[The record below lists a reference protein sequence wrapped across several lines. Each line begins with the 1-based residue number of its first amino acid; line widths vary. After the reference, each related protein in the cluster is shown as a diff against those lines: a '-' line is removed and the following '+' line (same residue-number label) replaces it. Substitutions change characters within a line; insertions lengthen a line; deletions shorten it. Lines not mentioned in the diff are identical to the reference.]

1 MGVSLAVLNNT
12 HLELSLGSQT
22 ENLASLLERIR
33 RTENLDRGL
42 VLGSPK
48 GCGVRECVYT
58 PTGGGEIN
66 VTVKEAG
73 VGSLLV
79 AVC

>member
-22 ENLASLLERIR
+22 ENLASLLECIR

-58 PTGGGEIN
+58 PTGGGIN

>member
-1 MGVSLAVLNNT
+1 MYKEDR
-12 HLELSLGSQT
+12 ELGQR
-22 ENLASLLERIR
+22 ACVGI
-33 RTENLDRGL
+33 
-42 VLGSPK
+42 PK
-48 GCGVRECVYT
+48 GMWGEGVCLYSNW
-58 PTGGGEIN
+58 GGIN